1 MDHFQ
6 HSQAVRQQ
14 ILADRP
20 LIKKLEAHFLE
31 GRKLDTVIGFGTNN
45 IHYRAGA
52 LPGGLWV
59 ATREQFREHI
69 PFGDQARSDSR
80 KARLRETG
88 NHRALEFS
96 LYCKEAYCWSESF
109 GFIPGVTAFS
119 ENGGTG
125 YVTSFTIAVRY
136 QPAWRDRPFYAL
148 LLEDLTAGGS
158 VSLSKLPEDD
168 SVAYTG
174 TGKGPIRID
183 LDDHLRHAKKHRG
196 VPDYLAEE
204 AIIDLGR
211 A

>member
-31 GRKLDTVIGFGTNN
+31 GRKLDAVIGFGTNN
-45 IHYRAGA
+45 IHYRAGM

-69 PFGDQARSDSR
+69 PFGDPARTDAR
-80 KARLRETG
+80 KASLRETG
-88 NHRALEFS
+88 NYRQLEFS
-96 LYCKEAYCWSESF
+96 LYCKEAYCWSEAH
-109 GFIPGVTAFS
+109 GFVSSVAEF
-119 ENGGTG
+119 ERRGGAG

-136 QPAWRDRPFYAL
+136 QPAWRDRPFYAM

-158 VSLSKLPEDD
+158 VGLSKLPDDD

-183 LDDHLRHAKKHRG
+183 LDDHLRHAKRHRE
-196 VPDYLAEE
+196 VPDYLADE